1 MNTTRSHD
9 RSVIVIPA
17 RLGSTRL
24 PRKMLL
30 RDTGKTLVQHT
41 WEVACASAQADRVI
55 IATDSDEI
63 LREVERFGGKAVLT
77 DPAATSGTERIVE
90 ILPHFPDADVIVNL
104 QGDEP
109 ELDPHAINLLIDL
122 LMRTP
127 TAGMA
132 TLVTPIVRREDLDDP
147 SAVKAVLTPWCE
159 RYDQREST
167 VPNTWRAI
175 YFSRA
180 AVPFSRDWNDSLLVA
195 SPPLYWQHIGLY
207 AYRPW
212 VLNAWQSLRH
222 SRLASHESL
231 EQLRLVEA
239 GIPIVAT
246 VVPHGFRGI
255 DTPTEY
261 AAFVARQKAHK

>member
-63 LREVERFGGKAVLT
+63 LCEVERFGGKAVLT

-90 ILPHFPDADVIVNL
+90 LLPHFPDADVIVNL

-122 LMRTP
+122 L
-127 TAGMA
+127 
-132 TLVTPIVRREDLDDP
+132 
-147 SAVKAVLTPWCE
+147 
-159 RYDQREST
+159 
-167 VPNTWRAI
+167 
-175 YFSRA
+175 
-180 AVPFSRDWNDSLLVA
+180 
-195 SPPLYWQHIGLY
+195 
-207 AYRPW
+207 
-212 VLNAWQSLRH
+212 
-222 SRLASHESL
+222 
-231 EQLRLVEA
+231 
-239 GIPIVAT
+239 
-246 VVPHGFRGI
+246 
-255 DTPTEY
+255 
-261 AAFVARQKAHK
+261 